1 MALFFL
7 CHWPCPGIG
16 EYATIWLSPASLKFE
31 YELVTMVPVEDRR
44 DVLNDAIGTA
54 QYDLLPMI
62 FLRVSVWGEME
73 MWNGNFQL
81 VLFADLH

>member
-1 MALFFL
+1 
-7 CHWPCPGIG
+7 
-16 EYATIWLSPASLKFE
+16 
-31 YELVTMVPVEDRR
+31 MVPVEDRC
-44 DVLNDAIGTA
+44 DVLNDAIETA

-62 FLRVSVWGEME
+62 FLRISVWDQME